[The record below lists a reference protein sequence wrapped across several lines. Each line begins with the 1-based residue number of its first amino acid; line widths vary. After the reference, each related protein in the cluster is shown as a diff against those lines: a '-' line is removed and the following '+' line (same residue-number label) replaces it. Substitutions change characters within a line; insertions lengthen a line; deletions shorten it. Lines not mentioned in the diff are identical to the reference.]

1 MGSEITQAVVIDEA
15 AILRSLNLNPTDPN
29 VQALILVCREYG
41 LDPVLKHMVLI
52 SGRPYVTRDGLLH
65 VAHRSGQFDGI
76 EVVEEGE
83 SDAEWWAK
91 VSVYR
96 KDMGRPFT
104 YRGRYPKKDAK
115 HMAKFGPEM
124 AVKVAEVMA
133 LRRAFDVTGIGAA
146 EERWDAVD
154 VIEAEPV
161 DPATDDQL
169 AALTAGLSALT
180 DEDRAEVAEWWK
192 AQGYPPLTS
201 GRLSAPQAVAIAN
214 HVAPL
219 LAGHT
224 DNTDPAL
231 TAEPDDEPIDVAAD
245 PDRAASPAPEHG
257 GTTNE

>member
-1 MGSEITQAVVIDEA
+1 MAGGEITQAVQIDEV
-15 AILRSLNLNPTDPN
+15 AILRSLNLNPADPN

-65 VAHRSGQFDGI
+65 VAHRSGEFDGI

-83 SDAEWWAK
+83 SDKEWWAK

-104 YRGRYPKKDAK
+104 YRGRYPKADAK

-146 EERWDAVD
+146 EERWDAVE
-154 VIEAEPV
+154 VIEADPV
-161 DPATDDQL
+161 DPATDEQTDL
-169 AALTAGLSALT
+169 IRAALADMDDQPKS
-180 DEDRAEVAEWWK
+180 EVAEWWK
-192 AQGYPPLTS
+192 TQGFPPLDS
-201 GRLSAPQAVAIAN
+201 GRLSLEQADVI
-214 HVAPL
+214 
-219 LAGHT
+219 LAHLDG
-224 DNTDPAL
+224 DEVEVQ
-231 TAEPDDEPIDVAAD
+231 AEIVEPE
-245 PDRAASPAPEHG
+245 S
-257 GTTNE
+257 

>member
-1 MGSEITQAVVIDEA
+1 MGAEITQAVQLDEV
-15 AILRSLNLNPTDPN
+15 AILRSLNLNPNDPN

-76 EVVEEGE
+76 EVLEEGE
-83 SDAEWWAK
+83 SDSEWWAK
-91 VSVYR
+91 VAVYR

-104 YRGRYPKKDAK
+104 YRGRYPKADAR

-154 VIEAEPV
+154 VIEASP
-161 DPATDDQL
+161 PATDAQIGQITEAL
-169 AALTAGLSALT
+169 AEMP
-180 DEDRAEVAEWWK
+180 DDIKAEVAEWWK
-192 AQGYPPLTS
+192 AQGFHPLSS
-201 GRLSAPQAVAIAN
+201 GLLTADDAVAILTHEPIADACN
-214 HVAPL
+214 DIV
-219 LAGHT
+219 LA
-224 DNTDPAL
+224 DL
-231 TAEPDDEPIDVAAD
+231 PDDSDGPTDSELD
-245 PDRAASPAPEHG
+245 PESPTEGP
-257 GTTNE
+257 

>member
-1 MGSEITQAVVIDEA
+1 MAGSELTQSVAIDEL
-15 AILRSLNLNPTDPN
+15 AILRSLNLNPADPN

-65 VAHRSGQFDGI
+65 VAHRSGEFDGI
-76 EVVEEGE
+76 EVLEEGE
-83 SDAEWWAK
+83 SDTEWWAK

-133 LRRAFDVTGIGAA
+133 LRRAFDVTGVGAA
-146 EERWDAVD
+146 EERWDAVE

-161 DPATDDQL
+161 DPATAEQL
-169 AALTAGLSALT
+169 DLIDGALADMT
-180 DEDRAEVAEWWK
+180 EDVKAEVAEWWK
-192 AQGYPPLTS
+192 TQGFPPLAS
-201 GRLSAPQAVAIAN
+201 GRLSLEQADAVLEHIDGE
-214 HVAPL
+214 PPP
-219 LAGHT
+219 
-224 DNTDPAL
+224 DP
-231 TAEPDDEPIDVAAD
+231 EPVPSVEGD
-245 PDRAASPAPEHG
+245 PK
-257 GTTNE
+257 

>member
-1 MGSEITQAVVIDEA
+1 MVGSEITQSVHIDEA
-15 AILRSLNLNPTDPN
+15 AILRSLNLNPNDPN

-65 VAHRSGQFDGI
+65 VAHRSGAFDGI

-83 SDAEWWAK
+83 SDKEWWAK

-104 YRGRYPKKDAK
+104 YRGRYPKADAK

-146 EERWDAVD
+146 EERWDTD
-154 VIEAEPV
+154 EVIEAVPV
-161 DPATDDQL
+161 DPASDDQL
-169 AALTAGLSALT
+169 DAIGEWIALLGDSEKAS
-180 DEDRAEVAEWWK
+180 VADWWK
-192 AQGYPPLTS
+192 AQGFPPLGS
-201 GRLSAPQAVAIAN
+201 GRLSLVQAEAVIEFMSPLVGTPAVEAEDIVDAEVVAEAPV
-214 HVAPL
+214 
-219 LAGHT
+219 
-224 DNTDPAL
+224 D
-231 TAEPDDEPIDVAAD
+231 AEVVE
-245 PDRAASPAPEHG
+245 
-257 GTTNE
+257 

>member
-1 MGSEITQAVVIDEA
+1 MGAEITQAVVLDEA
-15 AILRSLNLNPTDPN
+15 AILRSLSLNPADPN

-65 VAHRSGQFDGI
+65 VAHRSGEFDGI
-76 EVVEEGE
+76 EVLEEGE
-83 SDAEWWAK
+83 SDTEWWAK

-146 EERWDAVD
+146 EERWDAEE

-161 DPATDDQL
+161 DPATPEQL
-169 AALTAGLSALT
+169 DLIRAARDEMDETERSA
-180 DEDRAEVAEWWK
+180 VSEWWK
-192 AQGYPPLTS
+192 AEGYPGLDS
-201 GRLSAPQAVAIAN
+201 GRLSAVQADAVLAHLDDMQVA
-214 HVAPL
+214 VL
-219 LAGHT
+219 
-224 DNTDPAL
+224 
-231 TAEPDDEPIDVAAD
+231 PDDSDGPTDSELDPELPAD
-245 PDRAASPAPEHG
+245 AEEA
-257 GTTNE
+257 